1 MPADYLHNHKQ
12 FPELIRIVAG
22 LKSIDPAL
30 VEKDYWIMHS
40 LYGLQK
46 LGLTFELKGG
56 TSLSKGFKIIDRF
69 SEDIDIHIDPPAD
82 RDVKTGRNQ
91 DKPAHVK
98 SRKDFYDWLAD
109 TKIRID
115 GIDSVKRDTAFD
127 SEKLFSGGIRLR
139 YRSFTSRIDD
149 LKEDILLEAGFDAV
163 TPNTPRDISSW
174 IYDHAADRVDT
185 VDNRAKGVACY
196 DPGYTFV
203 EKLQTISTKYRQ
215 QQKEKQFPP
224 NFLRH
229 YYDIYSLIERPEVQA
244 FIGTDE
250 YVEHKNRRFRSLDN
264 KNIVENQAFILSDAE
279 TRKTYT
285 ETYAKTSALYYGRKP
300 TFDQILERIS
310 GWIDRL

>member
-1 MPADYLHNHKQ
+1 MPADYLHNHRE
-12 FPELIRIVAG
+12 FPELIRIVAER
-22 LKSIDPAL
+22 KTIDPAL
-30 VEKDYWIMHS
+30 VEKDYWIMHA
-40 LYGLQK
+40 LYGLKK

-82 RDVKTGRNQ
+82 RNVKTGRNQ

-98 SRKDFYDWLAD
+98 SRRDFYDWLAD

-115 GIDSVKRDTAFD
+115 GINGVERDTAFD
-127 SEKLFSGGIRLR
+127 SDKLFSGGIRLH

-149 LKEDILLEAGFDAV
+149 LKDGILLEAGFDAV
-163 TPNTPRDISSW
+163 TPNTAKDISSW
-174 IYDHAADRVDT
+174 IYDYAASRVET

-229 YYDIYSLIERPEVQA
+229 YYDIYSLLERPEVQA

-250 YVEHKNRRFRSLDN
+250 YEMHKDRRFRSLDN
-264 KNIVENQAFILSDAE
+264 KNIAKNQAFILSDDE
-279 TRKTYT
+279 TRKTYA

-300 TFDQILERIS
+300 TFDQILERIRE
-310 GWIDRL
+310 WTDRL